1 MKAIVCILMLSVISC
16 SPLHHI
22 NLIQSDKRI
31 KKTEDLNFTDAK
43 ALTQWWYYDCVF
55 DDGSVLVLLFTPYQW
70 WDEFVKMPTNKS
82 LFYLSYM
89 NAQGNVISQ
98 RKVFDASEIQYTT
111 NCIKSPC
118 FEIIR
123 AHDKNN
129 RIYSINFFLDSI
141 NGTINI
147 NSIQKAF
154 SPFPRGSMSATITG
168 ILKKKVKGL
177 AYRYAAHVTDG
188 KVQCNINMNENLLA
202 LKGKA
207 YHEQGWVTGT
217 ADQLGDG
224 WTWFHFVSKNINI
237 FGTSEQFFCLEKQ
250 GKRLY
255 GGLNKKCCISE
266 MTYADKEK
274 QLLTGGTLYFHS
286 NKIAFGLN
294 QLDSTYTPMI
304 VMPSFDT
311 DQIWGSVLQKTAINF
326 RYKKTELNENGIM
339 LLETCRMKK
348 KE

>member
-1 MKAIVCILMLSVISC
+1 MLSVISC

-31 KKTEDLNFTDAK
+31 KKTEYLNFTEEK
-43 ALTQWWYYDCVF
+43 AMTQWWYYDCVF

-70 WDEFVKMPTNKS
+70 WDEFEKMPTNKS

-98 RKVFDASEIQYTT
+98 RKVFDASEVQYAP
-111 NCIKSPC
+111 NSIKSSC
-118 FEIIR
+118 FEITR
-123 AHDKNN
+123 AHDKSN

-154 SPFPRGSMSATITG
+154 SPFPRGSMSATISN

-177 AYRYAAHVTDG
+177 AYRYAAHVTEG
-188 KVQCNINMNENLLA
+188 KVHCNINMNENLLA

-237 FGTSEQFFCLEKQ
+237 FGTSEQFFSLEKH

-255 GGLNKKCCISE
+255 GGLNKKCSISE
-266 MTYADKEK
+266 MNYSDTEMH
-274 QLLTGGTLYFHS
+274 LLTRGNLTFHS
-286 NKIAFGLN
+286 NKISFGL
-294 QLDSTYTPMI
+294 TPTGTAYTPLI
-304 VMPSFDT
+304 VMSSVDT
-311 DQIWGSVLQKTAINF
+311 DQLWGSVLQPTAIKF
-326 RYKKTELNENGIM
+326 RYKKTELEETGVM

-348 KE
+348 